1 MILRLAPPALGTPS
15 ATLLRFARLVALWYA
30 AANVV
35 PGLAVAAAEAWR

>member
-1 MILRLAPPALGTPS
+1 MILRLAPPALGAPS

-35 PGLAVAAAEAWR
+35 PGIAMLLAGPWR